1 MQWKLKQHNK
11 LKVHHLMKALP
22 CGRLLAE
29 VLESRMAPG
38 MPEKLLHE
46 PMSLLENPYD
56 IEGIK
61 EVARAIIRGVRKH
74 HVFYIYADYDVDGL
88 TSGYIMYSFLQEIG
102 AYDVSV
108 HFPERH
114 EGYGLN
120 MNYCSEILAEQIN
133 EDPDHD
139 VTLVTVDNGITKH
152 EEINFL
158 REHDVNV
165 VVTDHH
171 EMDEALGKP
180 NVPVCDPKASTS
192 KVGEHL
198 CGAGVAWKICSVMED
213 ILEREYDYPPIDRM
227 TKYIPYVALGTVA
240 DVMPM
245 VPENMA
251 LVNLGLCMINDRKS
265 PLFSCF
271 IEYLQKDYISAETFG
286 WEIAPMLNAC
296 GRMGEIKTGAKLLFA
311 EDHDDIMELL
321 KEIDDLN
328 YKRKKQQKDFVA
340 NVQKNPPA
348 DDAKIAL
355 FELDKKNGGI
365 AGPVAGRVAE
375 EYQRPAIIYHEAYDT
390 DDEPVYK
397 GSVRSIPGIDIL
409 SFLKAEQES
418 GVIKQAGGHAGAAGI
433 TFYRSD
439 EKMAKFI
446 EDAKEALKD
455 VKPVEPT
462 IVLDSEVTFS
472 DLTTSNMDEL
482 ALIPYDKSTCPAPNF
497 YMMDVQVEA
506 KQPFKNKDHLV
517 LNAKDKDG
525 KKLTLVGWGMYPT
538 YEKIGKPAKMNIAGT
553 ISTVGFNDFTTKRKK
568 DDITF
573 RIIDMKAS

>member
-1 MQWKLKQHNK
+1 
-11 LKVHHLMKALP
+11 MKALP

-46 PMSLLENPYD
+46 PMSLLENPYN
-56 IEGIK
+56 IEGI
-61 EVARAIIRGVRKH
+61 EEAAREIIKGVRKH

-88 TSGYIMYSFLQEIG
+88 TSGYIMHNFLQEIG
-102 AYDVSV
+102 AYEVNV
-108 HFPERH
+108 HFPERS
-114 EGYGLN
+114 EGYGLS
-120 MNYCSEILAEQIN
+120 MNYCSEILTEQIN
-133 EDPDHD
+133 EDPWHD

-152 EEINFL
+152 KEINFL
-158 REHDVNV
+158 KEHDVNV
-165 VVTDHH
+165 VITDHH

-180 NVPVCDPKASTS
+180 DVPVCDPKASTN

-198 CGAGVAWKICSVMED
+198 CGAGVVWKVCSVIED
-213 ILEREYDYPPIDRM
+213 ILEREYGYPPIDRM

-251 LVNLGLCMINDRKS
+251 LVNLGLCMINDRKNE
-265 PLFSCF
+265 LFNCF
-271 IEYLQKDYISAETFG
+271 MEYLQKDYISAEVFG

-296 GRMGEIKTGAKLLFA
+296 GRMGETVTGAKLMCAF
-311 EDHDDIMELL
+311 EKEDIMEYL
-321 KEIDDLN
+321 KEVDDLN
-328 YKRKKQQKDFVA
+328 YKRKKQQKDFLA
-340 NVQKNPPA
+340 GIKAPSA
-348 DDAKIAL
+348 EDKIVL
-355 FELDKKNGGI
+355 VELDKAKAGI

-375 EYQRPAIIYHEAYDT
+375 EYQRPAIIYHEAYDS
-390 DDEPVYK
+390 DGEPVYK
-397 GSVRSIPGIDIL
+397 GSVRSISGIDIL
-409 SFLKAEQES
+409 SFLKAEQEK

-439 EKMAKFI
+439 AKMAQFV
-446 EDAKEALKD
+446 EDAKATLKD
-455 VKPVEPT
+455 LKPVEKT
-462 IVLDSEVTFS
+462 ITLDSEVTFK
-472 DLTTSNMDEL
+472 DLTTDNMDEL

-497 YMMDVQVEA
+497 YMKDVAVTA

-517 LNAKDKDG
+517 LEAKDKEG
-525 KKLTLVGWGMYPT
+525 KKLTLVGWGMFPDYA
-538 YEKIGKPAKMNIAGT
+538 KIGKPEKMDIAGA

>member
-1 MQWKLKQHNK
+1 MKWKFKQHNK
-11 LKVHHLMKALP
+11 LTVHHLMKSLP

-46 PMSLLENPYD
+46 PMELLENPYD
-56 IEGIK
+56 IEGIE
-61 EVARAIIRGVRKH
+61 EVARAIIKAVRKH

-120 MNYCSEILAEQIN
+120 MNYCSEILYEQI
-133 EDPDHD
+133 EEDHD
-139 VTLVTVDNGITKH
+139 HDATLVTVDNGITKH
-152 EEINFL
+152 QEINFL
-158 REHDVNV
+158 KEHGVNV

-180 NVPVCDPKASTS
+180 DAPVCDPKASES

-198 CGAGVAWKICSVMED
+198 CGAGVAWKVCSVIED

-251 LVNLGLCMINDRKS
+251 LVNLGLCMINDRKNE
-265 PLFSCF
+265 LFNCF
-271 IEYLQKDYISAETFG
+271 MEYLQKDYISAETFG

-296 GRMGEIKTGAKLLFA
+296 GRMGETRTGAELLMA
-311 EDHDDIMELL
+311 SDKENIMENL
-321 KEIDDLN
+321 KAVDDLN
-328 YKRKKQQKDFVA
+328 YKRKKQQKDFILSI
-340 NVQKNPPA
+340 QKNPPA
-348 DDAKIAL
+348 DSDKIIL
-355 FELDKKNGGI
+355 IELDKKEAGI

-375 EYQRPAIIYHEAYDT
+375 DYQRPAIIYHEAYDT
-390 DDEPVYK
+390 DGEPVYK
-397 GSVRSIPGIDIL
+397 GSVRSVPGVDIL

-418 GVIKQAGGHAGAAGI
+418 GVIKQAGGHAGAAGV
-433 TFYRSD
+433 TFFRSD
-439 EKMAKFI
+439 EKMAQFK
-446 EDAKEALKD
+446 EDAKTVLKE
-455 VKPVEPT
+455 VKPVEKT
-462 IVLDSEVTFS
+462 IVLDSEVTFK

-497 YMMDVQVEA
+497 YMQEVTVQA

-517 LNAKDKDG
+517 LEAKDKEG
-525 KKLTLVGWGMYPT
+525 KKLTLVGWGMYPD
-538 YEKIGKPAKMNIAGT
+538 YAKIGAPSKMNIAGT

-573 RIIDMKAS
+573 RIIDMQAS